1 MTMLSVN
8 VNKIALLRNSRGRD
22 FPNLCDF
29 VSKLVNLNVKGITV
43 HPRPDERHV
52 TRQDVL
58 DLTEFLGLYPDVEF
72 NIEGYPSKQFME
84 LVLSVRPAQCTL
96 VPDEPG
102 QLTSDHGWDVSGNEG
117 LLKRSL
123 TDLHSAGIRS
133 SIFLDPDPER
143 RAKSFLEMISP
154 IYAICPRPEMK
165 TLGWIRAPSRG
176 MMNSSAG
183 LRKACCI
190 IHPLS

>member
-1 MTMLSVN
+1 MTTLSVN
-8 VNKIALLRNSRGRD
+8 VNKIALLRNSARRD

-58 DLTEFLGLYPDVEF
+58 DLTEFLDSYPDVEF
-72 NIEGYPSKQFME
+72 NIEGYPSEQFME

-117 LLKRSL
+117 LLTRSL
-123 TDLHSAGIRS
+123 TDSAQCRNQEQHFSIPIRKS
-133 SIFLDPDPER
+133 SQVSNKWGADRIELYTEGFAHHFGLNPSIQSLR
-143 RAKSFLEMISP
+143 LTIAVS
-154 IYAICPRPEMK
+154 AQA
-165 TLGWIRAPSRG
+165 LG
-176 MMNSSAG
+176 
-183 LRKACCI
+183 LV
-190 IHPLS
+190 

>member
-72 NIEGYPSKQFME
+72 NIDANEDTIAAANAAKAKPFKPEGKNCNNQGYA
-84 LVLSVRPAQCTL
+84 LSA
-96 VPDEPG
+96 
-102 QLTSDHGWDVSGNEG
+102 
-117 LLKRSL
+117 
-123 TDLHSAGIRS
+123 
-133 SIFLDPDPER
+133 
-143 RAKSFLEMISP
+143 
-154 IYAICPRPEMK
+154 
-165 TLGWIRAPSRG
+165 
-176 MMNSSAG
+176 
-183 LRKACCI
+183 
-190 IHPLS
+190 